1 MKNKNLNFEDTKE
14 KYIEFLKKNNF
25 YQKKKNIFLRK

>member
-14 KYIEFLKKNNF
+14 KYIEFLKKNKI